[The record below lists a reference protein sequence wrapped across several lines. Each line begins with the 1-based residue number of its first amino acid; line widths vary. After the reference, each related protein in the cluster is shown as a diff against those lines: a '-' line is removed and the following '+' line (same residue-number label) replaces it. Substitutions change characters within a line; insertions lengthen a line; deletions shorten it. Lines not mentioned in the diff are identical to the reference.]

1 MEALSEKQIQGLS
14 GEDAWRWLF
23 GVDQYEGL
31 GPCRRPPRELEIDTE
46 IQDLIDR
53 QASRNKK
60 ICLNMDRTTIAS
72 MLFLI
77 DEDDLCPF
85 FAGRHLLWRSLVE
98 ANRVLAV
105 SETAQRRR
113 IQIEELVSAL
123 DGLRRKI
130 EAVDKFD
137 IVPLFDNP
145 YNLDGSTFEAD
156 ELTQRMVLIENH
168 KRDLGDV
175 LPRLHY
181 GLGNLKKDA
190 LTEIQRLSPSSNRGD
205 IWRQT
210 FVEGIGY
217 TWRLLTGSNPARG
230 GPFQDFT
237 EAAYR
242 SIGGKDS
249 VERQIRTVLD
259 NVAKRPEHDKFDRDS
274 FRYDAGE
281 DGYVPVSEHRDGQRI
296 VQRSAAWAPY
306 YFDPSLDNPDF
317 VPVGEDAEPVQ
328 AARRQRLQDRTRT
341 E

>member
-1 MEALSEKQIQGLS
+1 MTINSPQNANRLKVEGPMETLSEKQIQSLS

-53 QASRNKK
+53 QASKNKK
-60 ICLNMDRTTIAS
+60 ICLNMDRSTIAG
-72 MLFLI
+72 MFFLI

-105 SETAQRRR
+105 SETAQKRTS
-113 IQIEELVSAL
+113 QIEELVSAL

-137 IVPLFDNP
+137 IVSLFDNP

-156 ELTQRMVLIENH
+156 ELTQRMVLVENH

-181 GLGNLKKDA
+181 GLGNLQKDA
-190 LTEIQRLSPSSNRGD
+190 LTEIRRLSPSSNRGD

-217 TWRLLTGSNPARG
+217 TWRLLTGSNPAR
-230 GPFQDFT
+230 
-237 EAAYR
+237 AM
-242 SIGGKDS
+242 
-249 VERQIRTVLD
+249 
-259 NVAKRPEHDKFDRDS
+259 
-274 FRYDAGE
+274 
-281 DGYVPVSEHRDGQRI
+281 
-296 VQRSAAWAPY
+296 
-306 YFDPSLDNPDF
+306 
-317 VPVGEDAEPVQ
+317 AESG
-328 AARRQRLQDRTRT
+328 
-341 E
+341 